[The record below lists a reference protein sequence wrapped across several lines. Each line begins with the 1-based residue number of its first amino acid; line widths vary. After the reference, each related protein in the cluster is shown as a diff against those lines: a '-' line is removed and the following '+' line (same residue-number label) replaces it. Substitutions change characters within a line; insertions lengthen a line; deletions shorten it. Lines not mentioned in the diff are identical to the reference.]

1 MTKEETIQV
10 LQSIED
16 RAIDFPNMTEC
27 DWVAIA
33 AAKRHLT
40 EKPIN
45 DDLEEAAKNHAAERY
60 RTTRDRELAEKC
72 KWSFKAGAQWKEKKD
87 KQPIS
92 DDLSAEIDY
101 LSKRY
106 PEVSFAKLTRIA
118 VHVANWQMQQI
129 FKVKEDVK
137 LWARDY
143 EDDFEDEFSKVLAE
157 RKEMLPKNEEKFSDL
172 DLYRIALHFNGWKE
186 HQMMKDFWHD
196 ASEEPELNSTIV
208 IEWASD
214 KHISIA
220 EFKGYVSYS
229 KNRFRVQSDLGYGE
243 ISVSK
248 WCYLDDILP
257 DSK

>member
-1 MTKEETIQV
+1 MTKQETIQV

-33 AAKRHLT
+33 AAKRHLQEEPVSEELENQSKKYSDSWYCSSLKELNGT
-40 EKPIN
+40 GYGCIGVQEAFMAGANLQKQQDKQPIN

-72 KWSFKAGAQWKEKKD
+72 KWSFKAGAKWKEKKD

-118 VHVANWQMQQI
+118 VHVAKWQKNRLMKDAIEQDI
-129 FKVKEDVK
+129 NSIWANPVNTLTRLGLDNFKGKVKLIIIK
-137 LWARDY
+137 Q
-143 EDDFEDEFSKVLAE
+143 
-157 RKEMLPKNEEKFSDL
+157 EE
-172 DLYRIALHFNGWKE
+172 E
-186 HQMMKDFWHD
+186 
-196 ASEEPELNSTIV
+196 
-208 IEWASD
+208 
-214 KHISIA
+214 
-220 EFKGYVSYS
+220 
-229 KNRFRVQSDLGYGE
+229 
-243 ISVSK
+243 
-248 WCYLDDILP
+248 
-257 DSK
+257 